1 VETNFAFNQV
11 LTGQKEQAPRWQRI
25 SSLTDG
31 SISDL
36 LGQLYVVD
44 YFKPEAK
51 VRMADLVKNVRLAF
65 ANRIKALDWMSDVTK
80 EKALAKLAAFTPKIG
95 YPDTWKNYDGLEIKP
110 ATYFENVRN
119 VGAWSYADMVDKLGK
134 PVDRTRFGMTAPTVN
149 AYYSATLNEIVFP
162 AGILQFPFFD
172 ANADDAINYGGI
184 GAVIG
189 HEMSHGFDDNG
200 SQYDADGTLRNWW
213 TEADRKKFDAKAQ
226 ALVKQFNGYTVQ
238 DSLFV
243 NGKLTLGEN
252 IGDLG
257 GLNVAYEA
265 FKMTKQGKSNE
276 MIDGFTPDQRFFLAW
291 AQIWRNTILPQTA
304 AQLLLTDTHSP
315 GPYRTIGAPVNMEA
329 WYKAFDV
336 KPGHKLYKKPE
347 DRILIW

>member
-1 VETNFAFNQV
+1 
-11 LTGQKEQAPRWQRI
+11 
-25 SSLTDG
+25 
-31 SISDL
+31 
-36 LGQLYVVD
+36 
-44 YFKPEAK
+44 
-51 VRMADLVKNVRLAF
+51 
-65 ANRIKALDWMSDVTK
+65 
-80 EKALAKLAAFTPKIG
+80 
-95 YPDTWKNYDGLEIKP
+95 
-110 ATYFENVRN
+110 
-119 VGAWSYADMVDKLGK
+119 MVDKLGK

-243 NGKLTLGEN
+243 NGKLTLG
-252 IGDLG
+252 
-257 GLNVAYEA
+257 
-265 FKMTKQGKSNE
+265 
-276 MIDGFTPDQRFFLAW
+276 
-291 AQIWRNTILPQTA
+291 
-304 AQLLLTDTHSP
+304 
-315 GPYRTIGAPVNMEA
+315 
-329 WYKAFDV
+329 
-336 KPGHKLYKKPE
+336 
-347 DRILIW
+347 